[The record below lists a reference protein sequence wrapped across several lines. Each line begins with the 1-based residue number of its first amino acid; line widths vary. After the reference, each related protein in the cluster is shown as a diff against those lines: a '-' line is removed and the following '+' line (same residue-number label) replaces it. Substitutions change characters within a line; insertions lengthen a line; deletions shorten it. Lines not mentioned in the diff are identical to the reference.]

1 MILALIEI
9 GAIASLAVYLGY
21 WRAGVRRRRA
31 QAWDR
36 LVVQLQP
43 NWIARELGNQS
54 SWNEEQDA
62 TPEEIW
68 RGVQGANGLWAMY
81 EHAGVMLNMAD
92 YAARNSDSVD
102 RELLAAF
109 RNDAMQI
116 RVCVLTALARY
127 ACSQINENTC
137 VSVSRATAIYADMVS
152 RTAELLRMNGGAL
165 APNFAG
171 TM

>member
-1 MILALIEI
+1 MMIIALIEI

-81 EHAGVMLNMAD
+81 EHAGVMLDMAD
-92 YAARNSDSVD
+92 YAARNSDT
-102 RELLAAF
+102 AAKVSGSKGVTSNRKSF
-109 RNDAMQI
+109 STRVAAQAPASPIANPPATNAALRHKIIWTMWPRCAPIAMRMPI
-116 RVCVLTALARY
+116 SCVR
-127 ACSQINENTC
+127 C
-137 VSVSRATAIYADMVS
+137 VT
-152 RTAELLRMNGGAL
+152 E
-165 APNFAG
+165 
-171 TM
+171 

>member
-68 RGVQGANGLWAMY
+68 RRVQGANGLWAMLSLIHIS
-81 EHAGVMLNMAD
+81 EPTRQAEIS
-92 YAARNSDSVD
+92 YAV
-102 RELLAAF
+102 F
-109 RNDAMQI
+109 
-116 RVCVLTALARY
+116 
-127 ACSQINENTC
+127 
-137 VSVSRATAIYADMVS
+137 
-152 RTAELLRMNGGAL
+152 
-165 APNFAG
+165 
-171 TM
+171 